1 MSALDS
7 VLGFFRQNE
16 DDLEATDQPESPSE
30 LQSDGSLRFGGMG
43 APFGFLTSEYDPV
56 ASANSLAGPV
66 YSDSMTGKSY
76 VAEPDTD
83 QRTDREILT
92 DTAKAVSGA
101 VIKKANE
108 PWEQPQLPS
117 AKQTYEFA
125 KKAATETV
133 DLFDRLASGDGSLL
147 EILEAATGVG
157 LGAKV
162 AQKAFPDP
170 ELDGSAFTTGMF
182 LNENSKNA
190 DTAALDKAKAAESNG
205 VDREAIYKD
214 TGWFRFAD
222 EWLYEISDKDTNIKL
237 LQEFKKPL
245 ATLEEVEVPI
255 GLSKDGLELIR
266 LSALA
271 DINDLNL
278 EFINGNITQDE
289 FQAAA
294 KQVNAKYAAEA
305 NAPVGT
311 ETVLKEVNS
320 EAPAK
325 DRGILSEV
333 LVNTDDLAAALPPG
347 TMDQTAQIKGKR
359 TGYYGVKYGGTPPK
373 GLSKVNTFPGAIREK
388 GEKSGPEA
396 LVKDLGFFK
405 IGNADKELLEQL
417 NAGKIS
423 KDQFYADL
431 TWGIMLHETQHLV
444 QEALSFK
451 SGRGGTKDAAKEASK
466 EPANKAVRDAMKE
479 LAMQDGWK
487 KTKALLKQYKQKG
500 DQRNTGSA
508 FVSILNLRRKLDALG
523 QDPNLD
529 KDQLLEEAK
538 KARTSYIEK
547 IQASFPS
554 LSDVD
559 ADALATEL
567 VNDSDVLDSTE
578 VFDRIMVS
586 KAGRLSDSTV
596 TPAVDRDRY
605 RLFPKSESKNPT
617 KENIRYAAYSHIAGE
632 ALARLVTA
640 RRNLSTEQLRDNF
653 PLNDLDV
660 EEGMMFRVGTDAYP
674 EDYSIDTT
682 PPPRLV
688 ETPEPPA
695 IKPSLDAEPDPQ
707 TIISVMDKN
716 YFATENLNDA
726 DLRLKDPVGYVA
738 GDILR
743 FIEYFP
749 NGATL
754 KAIQGELIDGSP
766 DPNSK
771 DFLNKTQKKANE
783 AFYTDERLQEA
794 LVYIDN
800 NGLAAILHN
809 GNLLANST
817 QILPT
822 WQRKKPDGTV
832 LTRED
837 LNYPPWP
844 PVDPETPPTPVP
856 PTVKPNSDF
865 SLEGLDNQ
873 IVAANFILTDFIG
886 ESTLG
891 ISTEQMARSYPVA
904 FRAAEIMDHIR
915 EYDNLGVNDRVDL
928 NQTLSD
934 IGFGY
939 WKDDNILDELNIDPV
954 ELDDN
959 AIEALVQNGY
969 IFENQISGYTINKM
983 IEAPDAGS
991 VDDQMEAGAMGS
1003 GVKAPTQG
1011 FKGKLNLVHGFI
1023 PENYDMFEGQQGEV
1037 APPNFVPNE
1046 SFTGERY
1053 DAYGGAYGSEGVYL
1067 ENPSEPLFFNTNNMD
1082 ASFFAPATA
1091 QVSANFENAFILEP
1105 GTVSRMAEITGLD
1118 PTDSL
1123 AGPDIAKILKA
1134 KGYDGLIVRGF
1145 EQKNYYD
1152 PNNETTDGLHD
1163 DLTQPQIIHFKPE
1176 TLKTT
1181 KVFSQSLQKDPSQ
1194 ADQIPRNPE
1203 ITPFSDSVDDQM
1215 EAGAMG
1221 SGSSGGGDRIYPQG
1235 SVFTS
1240 KTFDAMNFSDE
1251 QVAEMAR
1258 VHKGIKSDFTDANR
1272 NAEQKRIDE
1281 KRDRLIEQYITAFT
1295 NTLASKGDKVV
1306 NLKSLKYAMKKDNAL
1321 GGIEAAAR
1329 QAADT
1334 NVILERMA
1342 GDIMAEEAMA
1352 ERFVSMLDGPLFV
1365 GPKMTERYSSYLT
1378 SADIDK
1384 ADPYNRETVR
1394 RQVEGDFSLNA
1405 DQEEFFDRVY
1415 DEGYNNELLEWA
1427 ATEHAIRSTLKKM
1440 QIPTTGDN

>member
-7 VLGFFRQNE
+7 VLGFFRRDD
-16 DDLEATDQPESPSE
+16 DDLEATDQPKSPSE

-43 APFGFLTSEYDPV
+43 APLGFLTSEYDPYK
-56 ASANSLAGPV
+56 SAMSLAGPV

-76 VAEPDTD
+76 VTEPDTD

-92 DTAKAVSGA
+92 DTAVAAKDAVVEYARDPFLPTG
-101 VIKKANE
+101 
-108 PWEQPQLPS
+108 EQV
-117 AKQTYEFA
+117 KDFG
-125 KKAATETV
+125 KAAVTETI
-133 DLFDRLASGDGSLL
+133 DTFDRLASGDASLL
-147 EILEAATGVG
+147 EVLEAATGVG
-157 LGAKV
+157 LGAKA

-182 LNENSKNA
+182 LNETALNA
-190 DTAALDKAKAAESNG
+190 DISALNDAKKAEANG
-205 VDREAIYKD
+205 VSREAIHKQ
-214 TGWFRFAD
+214 TGWFRFAG

-255 GLSKDGLELIR
+255 GRSKDGLELIR

-294 KQVNAKYAAEA
+294 KQVNAKYAAAA
-305 NAPVGT
+305 NAPTGT
-311 ETVLKEVNS
+311 ETVLKEVNP
-320 EAPAK
+320 EPPAK

-373 GLSKVNTFPGAIREK
+373 GLSKVNTFPGAIKDK

-417 NAGKIS
+417 NTGKIS

-444 QEALSFK
+444 QEALAFG
-451 SGRGGTKDAAKEASK
+451 SGRGGTKQAAQDASK

-538 KARTSYIEK
+538 KARTSYIKK

-567 VNDSDVLDSTE
+567 VNDSDILDSTE

-586 KAGRLSDSTV
+586 RAGRLSNPAV
-596 TPAVDRDRY
+596 TPAVDRDRPLLY
-605 RLFPKSESKNPT
+605 PKSESKNPT
-617 KENIRYAAYSHIAGE
+617 EEQIRYGAYSHIAGE
-632 ALARLVTA
+632 ALARLTTA
-640 RRNLSTEQLRDNF
+640 RRNLSTEQLRKRF
-653 PLNDLDV
+653 PLEDLDV
-660 EEGMMFRVGTDAYP
+660 EENMMFRVGYP
-674 EDYSIDTT
+674 QAFTEDYSIDTT
-682 PPPRLV
+682 PPPRPV

-695 IKPSLDAEPDPQ
+695 IKPSSDAEPDPQ

-844 PVDPETPPTPVP
+844 PVDLETPPTPVP
-856 PTVKPNSDF
+856 PTIKPNSDF

-873 IVAANFILTDFIG
+873 IIAANFIITDSIG

-891 ISTEQMARSYPVA
+891 ISDGQMARSYPVA
-904 FRAAEIMDHIR
+904 FRAAEIMEHIR
-915 EYDNLGVNDRVDL
+915 EYDNLGVNDRVDI

-934 IGFGY
+934 LGFEY

-959 AIEALVQNGY
+959 AIEALIQNGY

-991 VDDQMEAGAMGS
+991 ID
-1003 GVKAPTQG
+1003 
-1011 FKGKLNLVHGFI
+1011 N
-1023 PENYDMFEGQQGEV
+1023 
-1037 APPNFVPNE
+1037 
-1046 SFTGERY
+1046 
-1053 DAYGGAYGSEGVYL
+1053 
-1067 ENPSEPLFFNTNNMD
+1067 
-1082 ASFFAPATA
+1082 
-1091 QVSANFENAFILEP
+1091 
-1105 GTVSRMAEITGLD
+1105 
-1118 PTDSL
+1118 
-1123 AGPDIAKILKA
+1123 
-1134 KGYDGLIVRGF
+1134 
-1145 EQKNYYD
+1145 
-1152 PNNETTDGLHD
+1152 
-1163 DLTQPQIIHFKPE
+1163 
-1176 TLKTT
+1176 
-1181 KVFSQSLQKDPSQ
+1181 
-1194 ADQIPRNPE
+1194 
-1203 ITPFSDSVDDQM
+1203 QM

-1258 VHKGIKSDFTDANR
+1258 VHKGIKSDFTDADR
-1272 NAEQKRIDE
+1272 DAEQKRIDE

-1306 NLKSLKYAMKKDNAL
+1306 DLKSLKYAMKKDNAL

-1334 NVILERMA
+1334 NVIVERVA
-1342 GDIMAEEAMA
+1342 GDIMAEEAIA
-1352 ERFVSMLDGPLFV
+1352 ERFVSMLEGPLFV
-1365 GPKMTERYSSYLT
+1365 GPKVTEGLRSYLT

-1384 ADPYNRETVR
+1384 AEPNYRETVR
-1394 RQVEGDFSLNA
+1394 RMVERDFSLNA

-1427 ATEHAIRSTLKKM
+1427 STEHAIRSTLKKM